1 MGNGGAERA
10 RPVRSGS
17 LENLDLAAGGFWHT
31 AVHTLSELGEL
42 GGRPGI
48 DTALLCH
55 YLSRVHGWVSASF
68 SFSPLILNYGLLGT
82 RS

>member
-42 GGRPGI
+42 GGLAAWNR
-48 DTALLCH
+48 H
-55 YLSRVHGWVSASF
+55 YTIMSLPKQGPRVGFCIVFVFATHSELWF
-68 SFSPLILNYGLLGT
+68 T
-82 RS
+82 RY

>member
-1 MGNGGAERA
+1 MAGRNE
-10 RPVRSGS
+10 
-17 LENLDLAAGGFWHT
+17 LDPFGLGLWKIWILQLAASGIP

-48 DTALLCH
+48 DTTLLCH

-68 SFSPLILNYGLLGT
+68 SPLILNYG
-82 RS
+82 